1 MAKISITSFPRYLTL
16 AIRKSKV
23 CSNYV
28 LFLLFLRFDVK
39 KEKFTFRNSVLFLK
53 TTTVEMQW
61 SKLSPR
67 GRAGEGRAWVSE
79 KPRSAPFCPGNGHL
93 HPSLRSPPTAS
104 ESEKVTPSVL

>member
-39 KEKFTFRNSVLFLK
+39 KERFTFRNCFVFKNHHSRDAVVK
-53 TTTVEMQW
+53 AVPE
-61 SKLSPR
+61 R
-67 GRAGEGRAWVSE
+67 
-79 KPRSAPFCPGNGHL
+79 
-93 HPSLRSPPTAS
+93 
-104 ESEKVTPSVL
+104 

>member
-39 KEKFTFRNSVLFLK
+39 KEKFTFRNSVLFFK
-53 TTTVEMQW
+53 NHHSRDAVV
-61 SKLSPR
+61 KAVP
-67 GRAGEGRAWVSE
+67 EG
-79 KPRSAPFCPGNGHL
+79 
-93 HPSLRSPPTAS
+93 
-104 ESEKVTPSVL
+104 